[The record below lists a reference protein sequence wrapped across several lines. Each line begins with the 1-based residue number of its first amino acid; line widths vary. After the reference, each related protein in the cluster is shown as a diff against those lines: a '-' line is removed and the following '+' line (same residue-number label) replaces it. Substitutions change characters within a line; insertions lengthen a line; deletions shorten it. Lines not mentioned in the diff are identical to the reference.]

1 MRIRALAG
9 LIGTVAALAASGGP
23 VAHAATVS
31 KAPNGLITFE
41 ATAGEDN
48 QLSIT
53 ESGGYIQFQEQ
64 AGVTPAPGPGC
75 QAIST
80 TFARC
85 ESASVPRI
93 EIHLEDGE
101 NDLNTT
107 APRAIVADG
116 IGATKNLLV
125 GGPFGDQLEGSGGED
140 LVFGSGGPDVVA
152 GGGGGDDV
160 RGGAGDDQLTGGT
173 GDDILLGAEGAD
185 SISGGP
191 DSDLASYRDRV
202 QPVTVT
208 IGSQYLADD
217 GQEGEHDNV
226 GADVEN
232 VEGGAA
238 DDLLIAKGG
247 DAENTL
253 DGDIGND
260 RLFGLGGDDLLEGNI
275 GDDTL
280 EGGLGSD
287 RIDGGD
293 GLADVASYASAT
305 ASVTAD
311 LDGLE
316 DDGAVGEL
324 DTILTSVESIT
335 GGPATDVLSGSD
347 GANVITGGG
356 SGDLIR
362 GGGGSDRLV
371 GKSGRDRIRARDG
384 VADAI
389 NCGKGSD
396 SVARDKGVDSVR
408 RCER

>member
-75 QAIST
+75 QAISA

-93 EIHLEDGE
+93 EIHLKDGE

-191 DSDLASYRDRV
+191 DSDLASYGDRV

-208 IGSQYLADD
+208 IGSQFLADD
-217 GQEGEHDNV
+217 GEEGERDSV

-232 VEGGAA
+232 VEGGAG
-238 DDLLIAKGG
+238 DDLLIATGE
-247 DAENTL
+247 AENKL
-253 DGDIGND
+253 DGYVGDD
-260 RLFGLGGDDLLEGNI
+260 RLFGLGGDDLLEGNF

-347 GANVITGGG
+347 GANVIKGGG